1 MHRRVLPRLIATCI
15 VVCALIVATPA
26 PARAATTGELYPA
39 TASNQQST
47 GNTNWD
53 TWTTPGNLSADD
65 ASFATWAYASG
76 HVVWGAFPLAAALAG
91 LPRNATVTDIN
102 VEVTAKLTAGS
113 SPVELVATVYGGNVD
128 PDQST
133 SWGIKGSAA
142 HATDLPTNGSEVTN
156 TSDTPSDT
164 EKWTGAYWTTDS
176 NTDVTAAELKAG
188 WVGVYMVEPTG
199 SPSVA
204 VDYVSVDVTYTDPSA
219 PSEQSTP
226 YARLG
231 VESGNVFYAE
241 AINDN
246 ASSTSWIADMA
257 DWYVHA
263 HGEHGNTFVFS
274 DDYTNDTSGD
284 SLAENLNQDT
294 ASIRVSNYRNG
305 SYTAQGDTSEAP
317 DLETDAPLGIAVTR
331 HSSTALKLNEG
342 LDSTETGI
350 DLKFTANTWAQVPVL
365 ASSLTVGADTH
376 SIDTGDY
383 ISWIR
388 VGNEIMAVSSIDTVN
403 DAAGT
408 ATITVTRDY
417 WGTSATTHSNSTNV
431 YTPLYVGNNDA
442 SANTGYPEA
451 QDGGADLP
459 LRYVVQVD
467 SDETNGALYDG
478 SGWIAST
485 ASAEV
490 ATTDGQGLDSIWLDV
505 SSCQQYNQEDALSQT
520 RVAWDVTAATA
531 YSSTNWRDAQYDKFD
546 ELGGGDLDSS
556 VRDTIYA
563 NNFAPQNGGGT
574 NTCKAEMI
582 ADGRIEGYVLENI
595 FNTDEHWDDQA
606 DQLMGDLYNN
616 RKVVLWPKTYDGDT
630 YGEADTRDDLLRLTY
645 GTLLLGLRNGGS
657 TNYEMLYRWMDCNVD
672 TCGWPNAAVPEV
684 GEDDEYAGKGLFF
697 IDFGD
702 PDTATVNDLTDVD
715 ATLACDGGNRTVYM
729 RYYENGYVIVNPT
742 DGSAIT
748 NCALPEPAYK
758 IADNGTSSLVTTTSI
773 NDMSAEFFHFGT

>member
-1 MHRRVLPRLIATCI
+1 MLTRVLRLLA
-15 VVCALIVATPA
+15 VACLTAGLTVTFPTPA
-26 PARAATTGELYPA
+26 RGATTGELYPA
-39 TASNQQST
+39 SGSGVTADMSALSTICDSTTASL
-47 GNTNWD
+47 TNPNNI
-53 TWTTPGNLSADD
+53 TADD
-65 ASFATWAYASG
+65 NIYVTHTPSASDDCAATAYDMNLDT
-76 HVVWGAFPLAAALAG
+76 VI
-91 LPRNATVTDIN
+91 PRNATITDITL
-102 VEVTAKLTAGS
+102 EISAKRTAGS
-113 SPVELVATVYGGNVD
+113 SEDLLAAVMLTDTPDLDTALVADAIAQVALTG
-128 PDQST
+128 T
-133 SWGIKGSAA
+133 
-142 HATDLPTNGSEVTN
+142 E
-156 TSDTPSDT
+156 TSDTVSLGSFDLYDYSSGTPVDSGQDL
-164 EKWTGAYWTTDS
+164 TTAF
-176 NTDVTAAELKAG
+176 VRGGYLF
-188 WVGVYMVEPTG
+188 VGVRDQTG
-199 SPSVA
+199 GGSTA
-204 VDYVSVDVTYTDPSA
+204 GIDYVSVDVTYTNPSA

-257 DWYVHA
+257 DWYVHT

-294 ASIRVSNYRNG
+294 PSIRVSNYRNG

-365 ASSLTVGADTH
+365 ASSITVGADTH

-417 WGTSATTHSNSTNV
+417 WGTTATAHSNSTNV

-442 SANTGYPEA
+442 PANTGYPEA
-451 QDGGADLP
+451 QYGGADLP

-485 ASAEV
+485 ANAEV
-490 ATTDGQGLDSIWLDV
+490 TATDGQGLDSIWLDV

-531 YSSTNWRDAQYDKFD
+531 YSSTGWRDAQYDKFD

-582 ADGRIEGYVLENI
+582 ADGRIEGYVLENV
-595 FNTDEHWDDQA
+595 FNADEHWDDQA
-606 DQLMGDLYNN
+606 GQLMADLYNN

-630 YGEADTRDDLLRLTY
+630 VGEADDPEDLLRLTY

-672 TCGWPNAAVPEV
+672 TCGWPNAAVPEI
-684 GEDDEYAGKGLFF
+684 GEGDGKGLFF
-697 IDFGD
+697 IDLGN
-702 PDTATVNDLTDVD
+702 PDSTTVDELSDLDQVTCDS
-715 ATLACDGGNRTVYM
+715 ATLYI
-729 RYYENGYVIVNPT
+729 RYFENGFVIVNPN
-742 DGSAIT
+742 DGSDLT
-748 NCALPEPAYK
+748 DCDLPEPAFSV
-758 IADNGTSSLVTTTSI
+758 DDDGTSTLLSGTFDI
-773 NDMSAEFFHFGT
+773 NDMSAEFFHYGT